1 MGECVVWCLRGR
13 VFSCLWVVVLLY
25 SFLVLLYRRAESKGK
40 KKGKTESHLVAAC
53 KVEFQPFIHPYSQLT
68 FENEKKNG
76 ANREENVVSLHLLL
90 KKQWWCRL
98 SLSIFYTRYSIGPPT
113 RNCQIWSKDDRRDGT
128 PTP

>member
-1 MGECVVWCLRGR
+1 MSCGVYVGEFFRACGWWSYYIRFWYFCTDG
-13 VFSCLWVVVLLY
+13 
-25 SFLVLLYRRAESKGK
+25 RRAKEK
-40 KKGKTESHLVAAC
+40 KKGKRSHHLVAAC
-53 KVEFQPFIHPYSQLT
+53 KVEFQPFSHPYSQLT